1 MKKKMKKK
9 MEKKMKKKESAS
21 LCVIFSPG
29 CWVDEDGS
37 RNGEAKSL
45 ARALDLHHRSRNH
58 LFGFN

>member
-1 MKKKMKKK
+1 MK
-9 MEKKMKKKESAS
+9 KKMKKKESAS